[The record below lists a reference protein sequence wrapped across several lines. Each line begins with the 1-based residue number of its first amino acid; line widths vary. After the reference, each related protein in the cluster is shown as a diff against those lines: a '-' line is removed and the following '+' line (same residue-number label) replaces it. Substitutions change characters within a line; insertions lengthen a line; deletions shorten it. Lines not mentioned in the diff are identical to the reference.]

1 MKSLIINGFLIFF
14 VVEIVLF
21 YLVWPLLTGK
31 PRKHDLLKMLLNQ
44 KPDNFKR
51 ISTNGQTI
59 TEGNYETT
67 PEFIH
72 LVRHSTLIFTIGI
85 TAIFLIMIVEPALN
99 KPLILLINSLFILA
113 SGIITLKVI
122 NGKYDI
128 QLNKAKK
135 IVTTIF
141 TLIPLINT
149 VLIYSG
155 INNNYN
161 IWITILNI
169 LFFIFNGILPDVEY
183 RLY

>member
-1 MKSLIINGFLIFF
+1 
-14 VVEIVLF
+14 
-21 YLVWPLLTGK
+21 
-31 PRKHDLLKMLLNQ
+31 
-44 KPDNFKR
+44 
-51 ISTNGQTI
+51 
-59 TEGNYETT
+59 
-67 PEFIH
+67 
-72 LVRHSTLIFTIGI
+72 
-85 TAIFLIMIVEPALN
+85 MIVEPALN

-169 LFFIFNGILPDVEY
+169 LFFIFNGILSDVEY